1 MSETTINASE
11 YSTIFQN
18 QLDKSFVEQSTT
30 GWMEANAGN
39 VIYNGGKYI
48 KIPTLNIDGLKDYDR
63 KNGYP
68 SGSVELSYQT
78 MEMTKDR
85 STSFLLDAMDV
96 NETNFVASAGNVS
109 SEFQRTQV
117 IPEVDSYRYS
127 KIYAEA
133 ENGRKEYTVDEATV
147 FEAFIDD
154 IAYVQDIVG
163 ENEPLVASIS
173 GIAAAAISKLKDF
186 QKLVDTTNFVAG
198 TLNTKVKTINDV
210 PLFKV
215 PSARMYTSYVFKDGK
230 TEGQEQGGFE
240 KGETAKQMNWIIMPR
255 RAVIAVAKQDNM
267 KIITPQINQTADAW
281 KLTYRKYHDLWIK
294 QSYLDTIR
302 CNIAE

>member
-18 QLDKSFVEQSTT
+18 QLDKSFMEQSTT

-48 KIPTLNIDGLKDYDR
+48 KIPTLNIEGLKDYDR

-198 TLNTKVKTINDV
+198 TLNTKVKAINDV

-230 TEGQEQGGFE
+230 TEGQELGGFE

-267 KIITPQINQTADAW
+267 KIITPQLNQTADAW
-281 KLTYRKYHDLWIK
+281 KLAYRKYHDLWIK
-294 QSYLDTIR
+294 QSYLDSIR
-302 CNIAE
+302 CNVAE

>member
-1 MSETTINASE
+1 
-11 YSTIFQN
+11 
-18 QLDKSFVEQSTT
+18 
-30 GWMEANAGN
+30 
-39 VIYNGGKYI
+39 
-48 KIPTLNIDGLKDYDR
+48 
-63 KNGYP
+63 
-68 SGSVELSYQT
+68 

-85 STSFLLDAMDV
+85 STSFMLDAMDV

-117 IPEVDSYRYS
+117 VPEVDSYRYS

-133 ENGRKEYTVDEATV
+133 EKGRIDYTLDAATV

-154 IAYVQDIVG
+154 IAYVQDMVG

-173 GIAAAAISKLKDF
+173 GIAAAAISKLKDY

-198 TLNTKVKTINDV
+198 TLNTKVKSINDV

-230 TEGQEQGGFE
+230 TAGQEQGGFE
-240 KGETAKQMNWIIMPR
+240 KGETAKQINWIIMPR

-267 KIITPQINQTADAW
+267 KIITPEVNQTADAW
-281 KLTYRKYHDLWIK
+281 KIAYRKFHDVWIK

-302 CNIAE
+302 SNVEK